1 MNLGVRT
8 ETSLFER
15 DTIEPAI
22 PPKVTEVVALRLPPE
37 IVTVVP
43 PVAVPT
49 TGVAEVTMGSRAKLK
64 RVAAVVVAAEFFN
77 VTETV
82 PTT

>member
-1 MNLGVRT
+1 MEARVADPSGVNRTTGTLPPFMNLGVRT

-49 TGVAEVTMGSRAKLK
+49 TGVAEVTMGSRA
-64 RVAAVVVAAEFFN
+64 
-77 VTETV
+77 
-82 PTT
+82 